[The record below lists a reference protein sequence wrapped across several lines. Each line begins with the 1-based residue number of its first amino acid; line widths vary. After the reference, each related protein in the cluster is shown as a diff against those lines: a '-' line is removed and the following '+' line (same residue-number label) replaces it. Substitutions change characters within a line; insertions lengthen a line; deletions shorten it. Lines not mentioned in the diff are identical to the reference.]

1 MGCNLVV
8 CCDGTWN
15 TPKQTDHGLE
25 MPSNVV
31 KIARAVDDSNPAQ
44 QRVYYDTGVGTG
56 SGVDRWTGG
65 AFGIGLTD
73 NIMQAYRWIAD
84 ELGER
89 DRLFFFGF
97 SRGAYTVRSLAG
109 LIGRCGLTP
118 PKDKRAATRA
128 YELYRQAVDDK
139 GKTAAARFKAGQ
151 RDVPVYFIGV
161 WDTVGALGVPALS
174 RYGLLR
180 KAAGAAL
187 KGTKY
192 AHGFHD
198 ETLGAHVTHG
208 YQALAI
214 DEQRGAFAPSVWKSS
229 GQPRAN
235 VEQAWFAGVHCS
247 IGGGYAD
254 SGLSDHALLWMA
266 TKAMDA
272 GLILN
277 QRYLAM
283 RVDPN
288 CHGELRDSRIG
299 AYRLM
304 PRHVRPIGAATTL
317 NERIH
322 QSALDRLAHPTNAYR
337 PKNLAPVAA
346 ARTVPVTR
354 DGLDVLEK
362 IRAALYPVAP
372 TRSMRAMRRATRI
385 REPAVDA

>member
-15 TPKQTDHGLE
+15 SPKQTDRGLE
-25 MPSNVV
+25 VPSNVV
-31 KIARAVDDSNPAQ
+31 KIARAVDETGAR
-44 QRVYYDTGVGTG
+44 QRVYYRSGIGTG
-56 SGVDRWTGG
+56 GGADRWTGG

-73 NIMQAYRWIAD
+73 NIKHAYRWIAD
-84 ELGER
+84 QYTDD

-118 PKDKRAATRA
+118 PGDEKGATHA
-128 YELYRQAVDDK
+128 YGLYRQATDTK
-139 GKTAAARFKAGQ
+139 GKAAAAAFKAKQ

-180 KAAGAAL
+180 KAVGALL

-192 AHGFHD
+192 AHGFHSQD
-198 ETLGAHVTHG
+198 LGEHVAHAYH
-208 YQALAI
+208 ALAI
-214 DEQRGAFAPSVWKSS
+214 DEQRGAFEPTLWT
-229 GQPRAN
+229 GNGRPRPN
-235 VEQAWFAGVHCS
+235 VEQVWFAGVHCN
-247 IGGGYAD
+247 IGGGYLD
-254 SGLSDHALLWMA
+254 CGLSDHALLWMA

-272 GLILN
+272 GLALD

-283 RVDPN
+283 RIDPN
-288 CHGELRDSRIG
+288 CHGELRESRIR
-299 AYRLM
+299 AYRALPGK
-304 PRHVRPIGAATTL
+304 PRELGQAGVV
-317 NERIH
+317 NEKIH
-322 QSALDRLAHPTNAYR
+322 QSALDRRAHPTNDYH
-337 PKNLAPVAA
+337 PPNLEKVYA
-346 ARTVPVTR
+346 ARTLPITR

-372 TRSMRAMRRATRI
+372 ARAPRRTRRT
-385 REPAVDA
+385 PAPPVEA

>member
-15 TPKQTDHGLE
+15 SPKQTDRGLE
-25 MPSNVV
+25 VPSNVV
-31 KIARAVDDSNPAQ
+31 KIARAVDDSNPRQ

-65 AFGIGLTD
+65 AFGIGLTE
-73 NIMQAYRWIAD
+73 NIQQAYRWIAD
-84 ELGER
+84 ELGDG

-118 PKDKRAATRA
+118 AKDKSAATRA
-128 YELYRQAVDDK
+128 YDLYRQAADDK
-139 GKTAAARFKAGQ
+139 GKAAAAKFKAGQ
-151 RDVPVYFIGV
+151 RGVPIYFVGV

-180 KAAGAAL
+180 KAVGGLL

-198 ETLGAHVTHG
+198 ETLGAHVTHA

-214 DEQRGAFAPSVWKSS
+214 DEQRGAFAPSVWKSN
-229 GQPRAN
+229 GAPRAH
-235 VEQAWFAGVHCS
+235 VEQVWFAGAHCNV
-247 IGGGYAD
+247 GGGYLD
-254 SGLSDHALLWMA
+254 CGLSDHALLWMA

-283 RVDPN
+283 RIDPN
-288 CHGELRDSRIG
+288 SHGELRESRVR
-299 AYRLM
+299 AYRAM
-304 PRHVRPIGAATTL
+304 PQHVRPIGQRDTL
-317 NERIH
+317 NEKIH
-322 QSALDRLAHPTNAYR
+322 QSALDRRLHPTNDYH
-337 PKNLAPVAA
+337 PENLETAA
-346 ARTVPVTR
+346 SARHVPATR

-372 TRSMRAMRRATRI
+372 TRSVRAMRRATTAKV
-385 REPAVDA
+385 PS